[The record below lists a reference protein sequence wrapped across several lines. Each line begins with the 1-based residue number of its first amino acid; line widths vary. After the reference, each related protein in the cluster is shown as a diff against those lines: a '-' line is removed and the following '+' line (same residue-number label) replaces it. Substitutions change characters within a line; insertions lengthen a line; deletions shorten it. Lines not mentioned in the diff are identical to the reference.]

1 MLKLIL
7 TKTQDPPLRPP
18 FPIAISTSLAS
29 LQDAITATTPTV
41 QIDGIQ
47 SQTRPQ
53 PATPVPRRALESLPT
68 IARKNHR
75 AFLVEDDIDTYL
87 KQNFDLSRLNRIHH
101 LLWMAGRPLSARPLH
116 RQQMMGFEVLH
127 TEQVDLHLL
136 KFSTRLLIKP
146 LPDYILN
153 YEFWETHLC
162 ESKDLHQSA
171 CGFLLS
177 YIWLICSPLDL
188 RLARRLDLIPS
199 YITWPW
205 WKTFVTDF
213 VSNID
218 VNALD
223 QVNKRYH
230 FGELRLG
237 RINTTYRMRFMFTH
251 FVRGYL
257 YGYNRYVVFFQ
268 RNFGW
273 VLIVFAFFSLV
284 LSAMQVGV
292 AVPPLNDDPTFQQ
305 ASYGFVVFAITSVA
319 VLLGFVGITF
329 VIIFFFNM
337 AAAISHEK
345 SERLNREKLADERKR
360 TKGA

>member
-1 MLKLIL
+1 
-7 TKTQDPPLRPP
+7 
-18 FPIAISTSLAS
+18 
-29 LQDAITATTPTV
+29 
-41 QIDGIQ
+41 
-47 SQTRPQ
+47 
-53 PATPVPRRALESLPT
+53 
-68 IARKNHR
+68 
-75 AFLVEDDIDTYL
+75 
-87 KQNFDLSRLNRIHH
+87 
-101 LLWMAGRPLSARPLH
+101 
-116 RQQMMGFEVLH
+116 MMGFEVLH

-153 YEFWETHLC
+153 YEFWDTHLC

-188 RLARRLDLIPS
+188 RLARKLDLIPS

-213 VSNID
+213 VFNID

-237 RINTTYRMRFMFTH
+237 RINTTYRIRFMFTH

-273 VLIVFAFFSLV
+273 VVIVFAFFSLV

-292 AVPPLNDDPTFQQ
+292 AVPQLNGNSAFQQ
-305 ASYGFVVFAITSVA
+305 AAYGFVVFAIIGVVA
-319 VLLGFVGITF
+319 LLAFVGIIF

-345 SERLNREKLADERKR
+345 SERFNREKLADERKR
-360 TKGA
+360 AKSV